1 MSITVRLRAAILGAK
16 HSYSCSN
23 DCLVL
28 RLCQLLSS
36 IYDQCRFAL
45 CNKLVGVT

>member
-1 MSITVRLRAAILGAK
+1 MSIPVRLRAAILGAK
-16 HSYSCSN
+16 RSYSRSS

-36 IYDQCRFAL
+36 IYD
-45 CNKLVGVT
+45 

>member
-1 MSITVRLRAAILGAK
+1 MSIPVRLRAAILGAK
-16 HSYSCSN
+16 RSYSFSS

-36 IYDQCRFAL
+36 IYD
-45 CNKLVGVT
+45 